1 MRIKRLKTS
10 FKEVCFKQLYMER
23 SIFKGVGVALVT
35 PFTENGAI
43 DFAAVA
49 KIVDNLVEGGV
60 DYILVLGTTGET
72 PTLTS
77 DERKAL
83 IRFVRE
89 RVAGRTHLMVGVG
102 GNCTR
107 DVVATLR
114 SWDLS
119 GYDAVLSVNPY
130 YNKPNQEG
138 LYQHFKAIAEAS
150 PLPIMLY
157 NIPGRTGVNMTPETI
172 ARIAADCDNVIGVKE
187 ASGDLAQMARIRELL
202 PSDFLLISGD
212 DGLTVEIIKLG
223 GDGVI
228 SVLANAY
235 PAESKEFVR
244 LAENGDFEEAD
255 AKLKAFDGI
264 IEALFE
270 EGNPVGIKTLLH
282 AKAICTNTMRLPLV
296 SGSDKLLAKI
306 ETLIAEYEK

>member
-1 MRIKRLKTS
+1 MSKK
-10 FKEVCFKQLYMER
+10 
-23 SIFKGVGVALVT
+23 IFHGLGVALVT
-35 PFTENGAI
+35 PFSENGAV

-72 PTLTS
+72 PTLTA

-89 RVAGRTHLMVGVG
+89 RVAGRVHLMVGVG

-114 SWDLS
+114 TWDLS

-150 PLPIMLY
+150 PLPVMLY
-157 NIPGRTGVNMTPETI
+157 NIPGRTGVNMAPETI
-172 ARIAADCDNVIGVKE
+172 ARLANDCNNIIGVKE
-187 ASGDLAQMARIRELL
+187 ASGNLVQMEQVKALT

-212 DGLTVEIIKLG
+212 DGLTVEVIKRG
-223 GDGVI
+223 GVGVI

-235 PAESKEFVR
+235 PAETAEVVR
-244 LAENGDFEEAD
+244 LALDGEIEKAEQKLSNLD
-255 AKLKAFDGI
+255 AI
-264 IEALFE
+264 ISSLFE
-270 EGNPVGIKTLLH
+270 EGNPVGIKSLLH
-282 AKAICTNTMRLPLV
+282 LKGVCTATMRLPLV
-296 SGSDKLLAKI
+296 QGSDALQAKMKN
-306 ETLIAEYEK
+306 LISEYEK

>member
-1 MRIKRLKTS
+1 MDKMYFHGL
-10 FKEVCFKQLYMER
+10 
-23 SIFKGVGVALVT
+23 GVALVT
-35 PFTENGAI
+35 PFTENGAV

-49 KIVDNLVEGGV
+49 RIVDNLIEGGV

-72 PTLTS
+72 PTLTT

-89 RVAGRTHLMVGVG
+89 RVAGRVQLMVGVG

-114 SWDLS
+114 TWDLS

-130 YNKPNQEG
+130 YNKPHQEG
-138 LYQHFKAIAEAS
+138 LYQHFKAISEAS

-157 NIPGRTGVNMTPETI
+157 NIPGRTGVNMAPETI
-172 ARIAADCDNVIGVKE
+172 ARLAKDCPNILGVKE
-187 ASGDLAQMARIRELL
+187 ASGNLEQMERVKALT

-212 DGLTVEIIKLG
+212 DGLTVEVIKRG
-223 GDGVI
+223 GVGVI

-235 PAESKEFVR
+235 PAETKKVVS
-244 LAENGDFEEAD
+244 LALDGDTEKAEQ
-255 AKLKAFDGI
+255 KLQALDGI
-264 IEALFE
+264 ISALFE
-270 EGNPVGIKTLLH
+270 EGNPVGIKTALH
-282 AKAICTNTMRLPLV
+282 LKGVCSNTMRLPLV
-296 SGSDKLLAKI
+296 SGSEALQAKMK
-306 ETLIAEYEK
+306 TLIDEYEK

>member
-1 MRIKRLKTS
+1 MNR
-10 FKEVCFKQLYMER
+10 Y
-23 SIFKGVGVALVT
+23 IFKGLGVALIT
-35 PFTENGAI
+35 PFMENGAV

-49 KIVDNLVEGGV
+49 RIVDNLVAGGV

-72 PTLTS
+72 PTLTK

-89 RVAGRTHLMVGVG
+89 RVAGRVHLMVGVG
-102 GNCTR
+102 GNCTH
-107 DVVATLR
+107 DVIATLR
-114 SWDLS
+114 TWDLS

-150 PLPIMLY
+150 PLPVMLY

-172 ARIAADCDNVIGVKE
+172 ARIAADCENVIGVKE
-187 ASGDLAQMARIRELL
+187 ASGDLAQMARIKELL

-212 DGLTVEIIKLG
+212 DGLTVDIVKLG

-228 SVLANAY
+228 SVLANGY
-235 PAESKEFVR
+235 PAETKEFVR
-244 LAENGDFEEAD
+244 LALEGKTEEAD
-255 AKLKAFDGI
+255 EKLHAFDGI
-264 IEALFE
+264 ISALFE
-270 EGNPVGIKTLLH
+270 EGNPVGIKTLLY
-282 AKAICTNTMRLPLV
+282 AKEVCSNTMRLPLV
-296 SGSDKLLAKI
+296 PGSVNLLEK
-306 ETLIAEYEK
+306 TKRLIAEYEK

>member
-1 MRIKRLKTS
+1 MDKMYFHGL
-10 FKEVCFKQLYMER
+10 
-23 SIFKGVGVALVT
+23 GVALVT
-35 PFTENGAI
+35 PFTENGAV

-72 PTLTS
+72 PTLTT

-89 RVAGRTHLMVGVG
+89 RVAGRVQLMVGVG

-114 SWDLS
+114 TWNLS

-138 LYQHFKAIAEAS
+138 LYQHFKAIADAS

-157 NIPGRTGVNMTPETI
+157 NIPGRTGVNMAPETI
-172 ARIAADCDNVIGVKE
+172 ARLAKDCPNILGVKE
-187 ASGDLAQMARIRELL
+187 ASGNLEQMERIKALT

-212 DGLTVEIIKLG
+212 DGLTVEVIKRG
-223 GDGVI
+223 GVGVI

-235 PAESKEFVR
+235 PAETKEVVD
-244 LAENGDFEEAD
+244 LALLGNIEEAEHQ
-255 AKLKAFDGI
+255 LKALDGI
-264 IEALFE
+264 ISALFE
-270 EGNPVGIKTLLH
+270 EGNPVGIKTALH
-282 AKAICTNTMRLPLV
+282 LKGVCSNTMRLPLV
-296 SGSDKLLAKI
+296 SGSEALQAKMKN
-306 ETLIAEYEK
+306 LIAEYEK

>member
-1 MRIKRLKTS
+1 MNRD
-10 FKEVCFKQLYMER
+10 
-23 SIFKGVGVALVT
+23 IFKGLGVALVT

-49 KIVDNLVEGGV
+49 KIVDNLIAGGV

-72 PTLTS
+72 PTLTT

-83 IRFVRE
+83 IRFVRD
-89 RVAGRTHLMVGVG
+89 RVAGRVKLMVGVG
-102 GNCTR
+102 GNCTH
-107 DVVATLR
+107 DVVATLK
-114 SWDLS
+114 SWDLR
-119 GYDAVLSVNPY
+119 GYDAILSVNPY

-172 ARIAADCDNVIGVKE
+172 ARLANDHPNIIGVKE
-187 ASGDLAQMARIRELL
+187 ASGNLAQMEQVRALT

-212 DGLTVEIIKLG
+212 DGLTVEVIKRG
-223 GDGVI
+223 GVGVI

-235 PAESKEFVR
+235 PAQTKEVVE
-244 LAENGDFEEAD
+244 LALGGEIEEAE
-255 AKLKAFDGI
+255 AKLKALDAI
-264 IEALFE
+264 IAALFE
-270 EGNPVGIKTLLH
+270 EGNPVGVKTTLYL
-282 AKAICTNTMRLPLV
+282 KGVCSNTMRLPLV
-296 SGSDKLLAKI
+296 PGSEELKAKI
-306 ETLIAEYEK
+306 KDLIAEYEK

>member
-1 MRIKRLKTS
+1 MIYDMNRD
-10 FKEVCFKQLYMER
+10 
-23 SIFKGVGVALVT
+23 IFKGLGVALIT
-35 PFTENGAI
+35 PFMENGAI

-49 KIVDNLVEGGV
+49 RVVDNLIAGGV

-72 PTLTS
+72 PTLTK

-89 RVAGRTHLMVGVG
+89 RVAGRVHLMVGVG
-102 GNCTR
+102 GNCTH

-114 SWDLS
+114 TWDLS
-119 GYDAVLSVNPY
+119 GYDAILSVNPY

-138 LYQHFKAIAEAS
+138 LHQHFKAIAEAS
-150 PLPIMLY
+150 PLPVMLY

-172 ARIAADCDNVIGVKE
+172 ARIAADCENVIGVKE
-187 ASGDLAQMARIRELL
+187 ASGDLVQMAKIKELL

-212 DGLTVEIIKLG
+212 DGLTVEIVKLG

-235 PAESKEFVR
+235 PAETKEFVR
-244 LAENGDFEEAD
+244 LAMEGNTEEAD

-264 IEALFE
+264 ISALFE
-270 EGNPVGIKTLLH
+270 EGNPVGIKTFLH
-282 AKAICTNTMRLPLV
+282 AKEICTNTMRLPLV
-296 SGSDKLLAKI
+296 SGSENLLAKI
-306 ETLIAEYEK
+306 KVLIAEYEK

>member
-1 MRIKRLKTS
+1 MDRT
-10 FKEVCFKQLYMER
+10 
-23 SIFKGVGVALVT
+23 IFRGLGVALVT
-35 PFTENGAI
+35 PFTENGAV

-49 KIVDNLVEGGV
+49 KIVDNLIAGGI

-72 PTLTS
+72 PTRS
-77 DERKAL
+77 KDERKAL
-83 IRFVRE
+83 IRFVRD
-89 RVAGRTHLMVGVG
+89 RVAGRVKLMVGVG
-102 GNCTR
+102 GNCTH

-114 SWDLS
+114 TWDLS
-119 GYDAVLSVNPY
+119 GYDAILSVNPY

-172 ARIAADCDNVIGVKE
+172 ARIAADCDNIIGVKE
-187 ASGDLAQMARIRELL
+187 ASGDLAQMERIKELL

-212 DGLTVEIIKLG
+212 DGLTVEVVKRG

-235 PAESKEFVR
+235 PSETAEFVH
-244 LAENGDFEEAD
+244 LALDGDIETAE
-255 AKLKAFDGI
+255 AKLSAFEGI
-264 IEALFE
+264 ISALFE
-270 EGNPVGIKTLLH
+270 EGNPVGIKTTLCV
-282 AKAICTNTMRLPLV
+282 KGVCTNTMRLPLV
-296 SGSDKLLAKI
+296 SGSQALREKVEKLI
-306 ETLIAEYEK
+306 CEYEK

>member
-1 MRIKRLKTS
+1 MNRD
-10 FKEVCFKQLYMER
+10 
-23 SIFKGVGVALVT
+23 IFKGLGVALIT
-35 PFTENGAI
+35 PFMENGAI

-49 KIVDNLVEGGV
+49 RVVDNLITGGV

-72 PTLTS
+72 PTLTK

-89 RVAGRTHLMVGVG
+89 RVAGRVHLMVGVG
-102 GNCTR
+102 GNCTH
-107 DVVATLR
+107 DVIATLR
-114 SWDLS
+114 TWDLS
-119 GYDAVLSVNPY
+119 GYDAILSVNPY

-150 PLPIMLY
+150 PLPVMLY

-172 ARIAADCDNVIGVKE
+172 ARIAADCENVIGVKE
-187 ASGDLAQMARIRELL
+187 ASGDLAQMAKIKELL
-202 PSDFLLISGD
+202 PSDFLLVSGD
-212 DGLTVEIIKLG
+212 DGLTVEIVKLG

-235 PAESKEFVR
+235 PAETKEFVR
-244 LAENGDFEEAD
+244 LAMEGNTEEAD

-264 IEALFE
+264 ISALFE

-282 AKAICTNTMRLPLV
+282 AKEICTNTMRLPLV
-296 SGSDKLLAKI
+296 SGSENLLAK
-306 ETLIAEYEK
+306 TKVLIAEYEK

>member
-1 MRIKRLKTS
+1 MNRD
-10 FKEVCFKQLYMER
+10 
-23 SIFKGVGVALVT
+23 IFKGLGVALVT
-35 PFTENGAI
+35 PFMENGAV

-49 KIVDNLVEGGV
+49 RVVDNLVEGGV

-72 PTLTS
+72 PTLTT

-89 RVAGRTHLMVGVG
+89 RVAGRVHLMVGVG

-107 DVVATLR
+107 DVITTLKT
-114 SWDLS
+114 WDLS

-172 ARIAADCDNVIGVKE
+172 ARIATDCANVIGVKE
-187 ASGDLAQMARIRELL
+187 ASGDLAQMERVKAAA

-212 DGLTVEIIKLG
+212 DGLTVEVIKRG
-223 GDGVI
+223 GVGVI

-235 PAESKEFVR
+235 PAETAEVVK
-244 LAENGDFEEAD
+244 LALNGDIAEAEQKLAALD
-255 AKLKAFDGI
+255 AI
-264 IEALFE
+264 ISSLFE
-270 EGNPVGIKTLLH
+270 EGNPVGVKTALYL
-282 AKAICTNTMRLPLV
+282 KGVCSNTMRLPLV
-296 SGSDKLLAKI
+296 PGSAMLQDKMKN
-306 ETLIAEYEK
+306 LIAEYEM